1 MVMGVNPEEWERS
14 IVVHFKANY
23 RPRNESASQYSKTAA
38 LVTTKLNLPG
48 NKIITLCADK

>member
-1 MVMGVNPEEWERS
+1 MGVNPEEWERS